1 MSSKFLD
8 EWIEGERG
16 LNLVKTLT
24 INAEKEL
31 NKSVLKK
38 HYILYRTVY
47 FDAGNKFSKILM
59 DSFEYGKLYNKADNI
74 KLKLHTYTSWTT
86 DLNIAEEFIEEH
98 SAYTYHIIFKMKIE
112 SKDVKSY
119 ILADITNYSKIFNYS
134 LQYIEDEIILNPG
147 TYKMQ
152 IYSLYKNGEEVD
164 SMLDF

>member
-1 MSSKFLD
+1 MSDKFLD

-24 INAEKEL
+24 IDTEKEL
-31 NKSVLKK
+31 NKSVFKK
-38 HYILYRTVY
+38 DYIIYRTVY

-59 DSFEYGKLYNKADNI
+59 ESKSLYNKNDNI
-74 KLKLHTYTSWTT
+74 ELKLNLYTSWTT

-98 SAYTYHIIFKMKIE
+98 SAYTFHIIFKMKVE
-112 SKDVKSY
+112 SSY
-119 ILADITNYSKIFNYS
+119 LLADITNYSKMFNYT
-134 LQYIEDEIILNPG
+134 LQYLEDEVILYPG

-152 IYSLYKNGEEVD
+152 IHSLYKNGEEIN